1 MNLSSTPLGM
11 EGGTEWV
18 MGALKE
24 AASVPGA
31 LTGVGRRK
39 KQGEGILRVEVSLL
53 CGDLNTDWSS
63 TVRQCALQKCTPGLA
78 STGLPPFFLPLPLPL
93 SPSPSLSSPTKCLFG
108 ASWGRE
114 WRRCTEYCGQQAASA
129 SHNRSL
135 CTPATVRLL
144 PSAGLYIAT
153 VRHTLELDSM

>member
-1 MNLSSTPLGM
+1 MNLSSTQPGM

-24 AASVPGA
+24 AGSVPGA

-53 CGDLNTDWSS
+53 CGDLNTDWSP

-78 STGLPPFFLPLPLPL
+78 STGLPPFFSLF
-93 SPSPSLSSPTKCLFG
+93 PSPSLPISFPFLSHQVSVWGKLGQGVEEMHGVLWAAGCLCLPQPVPC
-108 ASWGRE
+108 E
-114 WRRCTEYCGQQAASA
+114 LEPLCG
-129 SHNRSL
+129 
-135 CTPATVRLL
+135 CFRLRV
-144 PSAGLYIAT
+144 YI
-153 VRHTLELDSM
+153 

>member
-1 MNLSSTPLGM
+1 MNLSSTQPGM

-31 LTGVGRRK
+31 LTGVGRIK

-78 STGLPPFFLPLPLPL
+78 STGLPPFFSLFPSLSPHLLPFPLPPSVCLGQVGAGSGGDARSTVGSRLPLPPTTGPCALQPL
-93 SPSPSLSSPTKCLFG
+93 
-108 ASWGRE
+108 
-114 WRRCTEYCGQQAASA
+114 CG
-129 SHNRSL
+129 
-135 CTPATVRLL
+135 CFRLRV
-144 PSAGLYIAT
+144 YI
-153 VRHTLELDSM
+153 